1 MDEVAPILDF
11 DDTNH
16 DPFAIDELAFGEVED
31 LHERIASMRSQG
43 EVLLGDPQ
51 TLFGGPQRN
60 LHSDRMIFT
69 VIGYDEVKEVAG
81 DPERFS
87 QECQA
92 QMLGLSFGRTLSV
105 LDPPEH
111 PKVRKV
117 FQKVFL
123 PRTIS
128 DWGEKIIRPTI
139 NDLIDGFIGRGQ
151 VNFMED
157 FAKKYPFEIIFRQLA
172 LPERDIHTFH
182 KLATSLIQ
190 MNGHLLAYSTEASR
204 KLGNYFK
211 ELIAARLAKPGEDL
225 ISMLANAEADGD
237 RIPEDILISFF
248 RQLLAAGADT
258 TYRSTGAMIIGLV
271 QNPDQLAD
279 VRADRALVPTTVDEA
294 LRWNGPNTFSPRTVT
309 GDTKVG
315 GVHMPAGSIVF
326 FSEAGGNRD
335 PRVFERPEEF
345 DVHRPRHRNLA
356 FSYGPHVCLGQH
368 LARME
373 MELALNAILDR
384 LDNLR
389 LNPEMPQPRFTG
401 ITFRT
406 PKDVHLLFDPVQ

>member
-1 MDEVAPILDF
+1 MHDVAPILDF
-11 DDTNH
+11 DDTSH

-31 LHERIASMRSQG
+31 LHERIAAMRAQG
-43 EVLLGDPQ
+43 EVLIGDPQ

-60 LHSDRMIFT
+60 LHADRTIFT
-69 VIGYDEVKEVAG
+69 VLGYDEAKEVAG
-81 DPERFS
+81 DPDRFS

-111 PKVRKV
+111 PRVRKV

-128 DWGEKIIRPTI
+128 DWGEKIIKPTI
-139 NDLIDGFIGRGQ
+139 NGLIDGFTNRGR
-151 VNFMED
+151 VDFMEE

-172 LPERDIHTFH
+172 LPDRDIRTFH

-190 MNGHLLAYSTEASR
+190 MNGPLLAYSTEASG
-204 KLGNYFK
+204 KLGVYFK
-211 ELIAARLAKPGEDL
+211 DLIDARRVEPGDDL
-225 ISMLANAEADGD
+225 ISLLANAEADGD

-258 TYRSTGAMIIGLV
+258 TYRATGAMMIGLV
-271 QNPDQLAD
+271 QNPGQLAD
-279 VRADRALVPTTVDEA
+279 VRSDRSLVPATVDEA

-309 GDTKVG
+309 RDTEVG
-315 GVHMPAGSIVF
+315 GVKMPSGSIVF

-335 PRVFERPEEF
+335 PRVFEHPAQF
-345 DVHRPRHRNLA
+345 DIHRRRHRNLS

-373 MELALNAILDR
+373 MELALNAVLDR
-384 LDNLR
+384 MADIR
-389 LNPEMPQPRFTG
+389 FDFEMPHPRFTG

-406 PKDVHLLFDPVQ
+406 PKDIHLLFESVQ